1 MNDLPPISDP
11 KMPAHCNRRE
21 FMQRV
26 SAGAGALLFTPL
38 MQPLQAAT
46 VAGSARNP
54 KRVVFVTIS
63 NGVNPSF
70 LCPEGVGRDVRRNG
84 GLIDLPLAGTKLP
97 FTLEPLEGIKNRV
110 TILQGLS
117 GRIAG
122 GGHFTNYGALGAY
135 SGRAGVFGETID
147 LALAKTRDTIFPHLG
162 LGVLTSSTPVAYGR
176 SASGREQPVP
186 FICDPRLAH
195 DQLFGSVAQG
205 EARQALDARDNLIDF
220 LSRDIRKLEA
230 KLTGEERKR
239 MDLHV
244 QGYQAMIDRRGRL
257 DAAKDTL
264 RKHAPV
270 VTPSYS
276 DDCPMQQLAAQF
288 DVATAALISGLTEVV
303 TISSGVGGL
312 WNMTYRSLGINL
324 ASHPIGHGGG
334 ENGKSS
340 AELQQI
346 IRRYHI
352 ELIAGM
358 ARKLGAVAEGKGTML
373 DNTVIVFL
381 SDAAEGHHSQCKE
394 WPMVI
399 VGNLGGAL
407 KTNGRY
413 LEYPHYGNAGNRTV
427 ANWYLTLLAAAGAP
441 RARFGVADPSMDP
454 KDQIGPLGELLS

>member
-1 MNDLPPISDP
+1 MNILPPGSDFI
-11 KMPAHCNRRE
+11 MPAKWSRRE
-21 FMQRV
+21 FMGRV
-26 SAGAGALLFTPL
+26 SAGAGALLLTPF
-38 MQPLQAAT
+38 MQPVQAAT
-46 VAGSARNP
+46 VAASARNP

-63 NGVNPSF
+63 NGLSPNF
-70 LCPEGVGRDVRRNG
+70 LRPEGVSRDVSRNG
-84 GLIDLPLAGTKLP
+84 GLIDIPLAGAKLP
-97 FTLEPLEGIKNRV
+97 FTLEPLEGIKDKV

-135 SGRAGVFGETID
+135 SGRAGAFGETID
-147 LALAKTRDTIFPHLG
+147 LALAKTRATIFPHLG
-162 LGVLTSSTPVAYGR
+162 LGVLTTGTPVAYGR

-195 DQLFGSVAQG
+195 DQLFGSLAQG

-230 KLTGEERKR
+230 RLTGDERKR
-239 MDLHV
+239 MSFHV

-257 DAAKDTL
+257 DAAKDAL
-264 RKHAPV
+264 KKHAPV
-270 VTPSYS
+270 ITPSYT
-276 DDCPMQQLAAQF
+276 DDCPMQQLSAQF

-303 TISSGVGGL
+303 TISSGVGGQ

-324 ASHPIGHGGG
+324 ASHPIGHGGS

-346 IRRYHI
+346 VRRHHI

-358 ARKLGAVAEGKGTML
+358 ARKLGAVAEGSGTML

-394 WPMVI
+394 WPMVV
-399 VGNLGGAL
+399 VGNLGGTL

-413 LEYPHYGNAGNRTV
+413 LEFPHYGSAGNRTV
-427 ANWYLTLLAAAGAP
+427 ANWYLTLLHAAGAP
-441 RARFGVADPSMDP
+441 RARFGVTDPSMDP
-454 KDQIGPLGELLS
+454 KDQVGPLRELLS